1 MPELIYLDHAATTPL
16 HPEALEAMLPFLRG
30 RFGNPSSAHRLGA
43 EASRAVDGARRAVAA
58 VLGCG
63 PNEVVFTSGGT
74 ESINA
79 AIKGVAQAQRLARVG
94 DHIVTT
100 GIEHHAVLHACQH
113 LERFGFEV
121 TYLPV
126 DGDGLVSPDAV
137 AEAVTRRT
145 VLVSV
150 MTANNEVG
158 VIQPIADIAAA
169 VRERGKALRRRIVVH
184 TDAVQAANALSLDVG
199 ALGVDLLSLSS
210 HKFRGPKGS
219 GILYLRR
226 GVPFLAQM
234 DGGGQERQ
242 RRSGTENVA
251 GIVGT
256 AVALEI
262 AQRSRE
268 AYAATCRRLRDRL
281 IAGAMASVPGV
292 TLNGDAERR
301 LPNNVSLAF
310 EGADARLLVELLD
323 DEGIACSAGSAC
335 TAQVVE
341 PSHVLMAMGLPL
353 ERALGTVRFSLSAE
367 TTEAE
372 IERLLRALPPAV
384 ERARRESELAAAA
397 ATAV

>member
-1 MPELIYLDHAATTPL
+1 MADVIYLDHAATTPL

-30 RFGNPSSAHRLGA
+30 RFGNPSSAHRLGTD
-43 EASRAVDGARRAVAA
+43 ASRAVETARRRVAA
-58 VLGCG
+58 VLGCS
-63 PNEVVFTSGGT
+63 PSEVVFTSGGT

-79 AIKGVAQAQRLARVG
+79 AIKGVAHAQRLARVG
-94 DHIVTT
+94 DHIVTSAV
-100 GIEHHAVLHACQH
+100 EHHAVLHACQH

-121 TYLPV
+121 TYVPV
-126 DGDGLVSPDAV
+126 DSDGLVSPAAV
-137 AEAVTRRT
+137 AAAVNERT

-158 VIQPIADIAAA
+158 VIQPVAEIAAA
-169 VRERGKALRRRIVVH
+169 VRERGKALRRRIFIH

-210 HKFRGPKGS
+210 HKFRGPKGA
-219 GILYLRR
+219 GVLYLRR

-242 RRSGTENVA
+242 RRSGTENVP

-262 AQRSRE
+262 AQRERE
-268 AYAATCRRLRDRL
+268 SYAATCGRLRDRL
-281 IAGAMASVPGV
+281 IEEVTRAIPRV
-292 TLNGDAERR
+292 TLNGHAERR
-301 LPNNVSLAF
+301 LPNNASLAF
-310 EGADARLLVELLD
+310 EGADARLLVELLN
-323 DEGIACSAGSAC
+323 EQGIACSAGSAC
-335 TAQVVE
+335 AAQVVE

-367 TTEAE
+367 TTGAE
-372 IERLLRALPPAV
+372 IDRLLAVLPDAV
-384 ERARRESELAAAA
+384 ERARREATFASAA
-397 ATAV
+397 V

>member
-1 MPELIYLDHAATTPL
+1 MADLMYLDHAATTPL
-16 HPEALEAMLPFLRG
+16 HPEALEAMLPFLSG

-43 EASRAVDGARRAVAA
+43 DASRAVENARRRVAA
-58 VLGCG
+58 VLGCS
-63 PNEVVFTSGGT
+63 PSEVVFTSGGT

-94 DHIVTT
+94 HHIVTT
-100 GIEHHAVLHACQH
+100 AVEHHAVLHACQH

-121 TYLPV
+121 TYVPV
-126 DGDGLVSPDAV
+126 DADGLVSPEAV
-137 AEAVTRRT
+137 AAAVNERT

-158 VIQPIADIAAA
+158 VIQPIPEIAAA
-169 VRERGKALRRRIVVH
+169 VRERGKALRRRIFVH

-199 ALGVDLLSLSS
+199 TLGVDLLSLSS
-210 HKFRGPKGS
+210 HKFRGPKGA

-262 AQRSRE
+262 AQRQRE
-268 AYAATCRRLRDRL
+268 SYVATCRRLSHRL
-281 IAGAMASVPGV
+281 IEGVMRAIPRV
-292 TLNGDAERR
+292 TLNGHAERR

-323 DEGIACSAGSAC
+323 EQGIACSAGSAC
-335 TAQVVE
+335 AAQVVE

-353 ERALGTVRFSLSAE
+353 ERALGTLRFSLSGE
-367 TTEAE
+367 TTDAE
-372 IERLLRALPPAV
+372 IDKLLAVLPDAV
-384 ERARRESELAAAA
+384 ERARRESTYVSAA
-397 ATAV
+397 V